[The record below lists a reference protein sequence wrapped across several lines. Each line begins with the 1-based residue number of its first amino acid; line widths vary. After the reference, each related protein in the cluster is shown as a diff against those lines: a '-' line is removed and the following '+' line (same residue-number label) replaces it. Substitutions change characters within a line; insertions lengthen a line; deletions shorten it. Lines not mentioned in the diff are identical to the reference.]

1 MGWWCVRGS
10 GGGVVH
16 SQNAGH
22 GAGGPK
28 KPKLSFHGSVSG
40 CGGAASGG
48 GHAVGLQHPLP
59 C

>member
-1 MGWWCVRGS
+1 VR
-10 GGGVVH
+10 
-16 SQNAGH
+16 SQNVSH

-28 KPKLSFHGSVSG
+28 KPKLSFRGSVSG